1 MSRRLITTAAT
12 TLAMAVTV
20 TPAALSQE
28 PPPATTV
35 PGATD
40 RADEFLQLA
49 REEAAAYTIR
59 MEGDKHTTVQ
69 LERDPLL
76 RWSNP
81 VVGEIYGGV
90 FLWTREGRPHFAA
103 AIYKWYSP
111 FTHRGTELVSL
122 SPQPFAL
129 VRDGQEVW
137 GPEDAGVEFAP
148 IPDAPPP
155 AQSATARARQMRELA
170 RQFTAEETDRDGNHR
185 ELRLL
190 TQPVYR
196 YGSADSEVV
205 DGAMYVFVLGT
216 DPEVLLLIEARR
228 GGAGSEWQRAF
239 ARMNSVEL
247 RVQRG
252 DGVEWSTQTLPWSEV
267 NDRSR
272 PYTAI
277 RRD

>member
-1 MSRRLITTAAT
+1 
-12 TLAMAVTV
+12 
-20 TPAALSQE
+20 
-28 PPPATTV
+28 
-35 PGATD
+35 
-40 RADEFLQLA
+40 LA
-49 REEAAAYTIR
+49 RDEAAAYTIH
-59 MEGDKHTTVQ
+59 MDGDEGTTVQ

-111 FTHRGTELVSL
+111 FTHRGMELVSL
-122 SPQPFAL
+122 SPRQFAL
-129 VRDGQEVW
+129 VRDMQEVW
-137 GPEDAGVEFAP
+137 SPDRAGIEFAP
-148 IPDAPPP
+148 IAEAPPP
-155 AQSATARARQMRELA
+155 AQSPAARARQLRELA
-170 RQFTAEETDRDGNHR
+170 RQFTAEETDRDGNQR

-196 YGSADSEVV
+196 YASTDPELV
-205 DGAMYVFVLGT
+205 DGALFAFVLGT

-228 GGAGSEWQRAF
+228 TAAGAGWHRAF

-247 RVQRG
+247 RVRRG
-252 DGVEWSTQTLPWSEV
+252 DRIEWRVETLPWRDV
-267 NDRSR
+267 NDRDQ

-277 RRD
+277 RRDGSEGR